1 MTDPSGKNIF
11 LMPLYKGE
19 KDCYNS
25 QVKTKCAGGSMDR
38 ASDSGSEGWGFES
51 LPAYQNSRYPNRV
64 SGILFCRRGLEQLNA
79 NVRWTFAGW
88 VGPQPHLTNISPSVR
103 YLAPSPF
110 RRLPEFKKVLVQM
123 HFSKSPIRTFAP
135 KAFIL
140 LRMTAFIFGFF
151 RVYLHEA
158 GFHYF

>member
-64 SGILFCRRGLEQLNA
+64 SGILFLQEGTRTIKCKCPA
-79 NVRWTFAGW
+79 TFAGW
-88 VGPQPHLTNISPSVR
+88 VGPQPHLTNIPPSVR
-103 YLAPSPF
+103 YLALSPF
-110 RRLPEFKKVLVQM
+110 RRLPEFKKALVQL
-123 HFSKSPIRTFAP
+123 HFSKSPIKTFAP
-135 KAFIL
+135 KKNNPNLI
-140 LRMTAFIFGFF
+140 
-151 RVYLHEA
+151 A
-158 GFHYF
+158 GFGLF

>member
-1 MTDPSGKNIF
+1 
-11 LMPLYKGE
+11 
-19 KDCYNS
+19 
-25 QVKTKCAGGSMDR
+25 MDR

-110 RRLPEFKKVLVQM
+110 RRLSEFKKVLVQM
-123 HFSKSPIRTFAP
+123 HFSKSPIRTFVP
-135 KAFIL
+135 NKNNPNLI
-140 LRMTAFIFGFF
+140 
-151 RVYLHEA
+151 A
-158 GFHYF
+158 GFGLLFNFYPRKDTARSS